1 MGMGRGRQPLRAQL
15 RSASGRSSKVIKD
28 RQHVE
33 AAVEVPG
40 VGRLVLSV
48 DSEGQ
53 YTLHASPER
62 GEAETSNGSGRSV
75 TPLAAGEI
83 RVAES
88 EPE

>member
-1 MGMGRGRQPLRAQL
+1 MEHRRQPLRAQL
-15 RSASGRSSKVIKD
+15 HAASGRSSKVIKD

-40 VGRLVLSV
+40 VGRLILSV

-53 YTLHASPER
+53 YALRASPE
-62 GEAETSNGSGRSV
+62 GEEAATAGSGGNV

-83 RVAES
+83 RAAAS
-88 EPE
+88 D